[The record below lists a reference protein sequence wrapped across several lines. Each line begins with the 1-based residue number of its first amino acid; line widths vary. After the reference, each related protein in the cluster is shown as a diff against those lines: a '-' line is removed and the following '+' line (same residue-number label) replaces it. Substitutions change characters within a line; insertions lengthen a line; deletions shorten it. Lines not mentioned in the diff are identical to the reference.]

1 MEATKNKSIA
11 FRTIEGV
18 SRGTDLFN
26 IDPTVI
32 DVDYLAHLNPRADY
46 GSEDFQELK
55 NSIRESG
62 LKQLISVTQVP
73 GTDIIALAHGFRR
86 FKAVMEIMQE
96 DNIQMKIPA
105 IKVPFNEEEIALSHI
120 TQNAQKTL
128 TQYELALG
136 LYEYKK
142 ITGSNINEVAKK
154 SGIAYSKAHTL
165 INFME
170 TASTQTKNAVKSGK
184 LTMNVAVEL
193 VKQSKG
199 TTDQNDKLEKGMAQ
213 MVKAG
218 RDKLTQTDV
227 KVSTPSQSKITLLRT
242 TFVDLK
248 ESGKTT
254 FTYDEVMELLNKL
267 DNRKKQK
274 ED

>member
-26 IDPTVI
+26 IDPKAI

-62 LKQLISVTQVP
+62 LKQMISVTQVP

-86 FKAVMEIMQE
+86 FRAVMEIMQE

-120 TQNAQKTL
+120 TQNSQKTL
-128 TQYELALG
+128 SQYELAVG

-142 ITGSNINEVAKK
+142 LTRSNISEVQKK
-154 SGIAYSKAHTL
+154 SGIAYSKVHTL
-165 INFME
+165 ITFME
-170 TASTQTKNAVKSGK
+170 TASKETMNAVKSGK
-184 LTMNVAVEL
+184 LTMNVAIEL

-199 TTDQNDKLEKGMAQ
+199 TEEQNTKLDKGIEQ
-213 MVKAG
+213 MVKDG

-227 KVSTPSQSKITLLRT
+227 KVTTPAQSKITLLRT
-242 TFVDLK
+242 QFSDLK
-248 ESGKTT
+248 EKGKTT
-254 FTYDEVMELLNKL
+254 FSYDEVMELLNKL
-267 DNRKKQK
+267 DQRKKQK